1 MSRREKIL
9 VLSMPVLALLAAFW
23 FLLLAPKRHEASKLS
38 DQASKLHKSVDE
50 LQQQVAEAT
59 QAKTGYQDYYAS
71 LIGLGKAV
79 PKDADTPA
87 LYVQLSHLAR
97 KAHVKFDNIDLK
109 DTGTGTTSAGASNN
123 DLSTKDNAKGK
134 GSTAP
139 AGNTASTPAAATE
152 SSAAGLPLGASIGT
166 AGFPVMPYDLTFRGS
181 FFRIAD
187 FIHGLDRLVST
198 RGGDL
203 AVRGR
208 LLTIDGFS
216 LSTLDQT
223 HFPDLTASF
232 NVTAYVTPEDQGITA
247 GGTSTGPASASS
259 TQPVSTAGGTP

>member
-1 MSRREKIL
+1 
-9 VLSMPVLALLAAFW
+9 MPVLALLVAFW
-23 FLLLAPKRHEASKLS
+23 FLLLAPKRHEASKLG
-38 DQASKLHKSVDE
+38 DQVSELHKSVDE
-50 LQQQVAEAT
+50 LQQQVADAT
-59 QAKTGYQDYYAS
+59 QAKSGYRDYYAS

-87 LYVQLSHLAR
+87 LYVQLSHMAR
-97 KAHVKFDNIDLK
+97 RAHVKFDNIDLK
-109 DTGTGTTSAGASNN
+109 DTGTGTTSAGPPSN

-134 GSTAP
+134 GGAATGGNGST
-139 AGNTASTPAAATE
+139 TTPAAATE
-152 SSAAGLPLGASIGT
+152 STAAALPLGASIGT

-187 FIHGLDRLVST
+187 FIHGLDRMVST

-216 LSTLDQT
+216 LSLLDQS
-223 HFPDLTASF
+223 HFPDLTARF
-232 NVTAYVTPEDQGITA
+232 NVTAYVTPADEGITA
-247 GGTSTGPASASS
+247 GGTSTGPATPGS